1 MKSKT
6 VATSATTPNTA
17 LRHFCRSVA
26 LASRHSRWL
35 LAVAALTP
43 MSMAWGYSVPQVSP
57 SVDSTTFGIGQLP
70 HGTSHP
76 FTGARPSCGIAFGA
90 APSCHAVAGTFTGPE
105 FSISL
110 PSDVAVFPEGTTTVT
125 ISFSSS
131 GTRQAGNGV
140 VLGDGEAFNTVAR
153 FGFNMRAEIGTFPMG
168 MVNAGVRYYQSG
180 SRSVATHDN
189 PVGADASYAHDLHWE
204 SPDDVADQARVDFN
218 YCAQAV
224 NGDGD
229 STGDGPSICGRT
241 SFKVNVAPE
250 VSNQDVA
257 VAMNASAPVDFVL
270 RVSGGVVDVD
280 ATTVTVT
287 AVPAKG
293 AVTDHNGDAVAV
305 DAVLSLTVTDSSA
318 SVTWQYLPNASASG
332 ADSMVWTVTDG
343 QAESRAT
350 VSFSIN
356 EEAPAPAP
364 AAGGGGGGG
373 GGGCALSLDAAPAA
387 PASGLLLAA
396 LLAMLWRRRRAG
408 LGGGRACRVAPPAG

>member
-6 VATSATTPNTA
+6 VPTSATTPNTA

-26 LASRHSRWL
+26 LASRQSRWL

-90 APSCHAVAGTFTGPE
+90 APGCHTVAGTFTGPE

-110 PSDVAVFPEGTTTVT
+110 PGDVAVFPEGTTTVT

-140 VLGDGEAFNTVAR
+140 VFGDGEAFNANAR
-153 FGFNMRAEIGTFPMG
+153 FGFNMRAEIGAFPMG

-189 PVGADASYAHDLHWE
+189 PVGAADASYAHDLHWE
-204 SPDDVADQARVDFN
+204 SPDDVADQASVDFN

-257 VAMNASAPVDFVL
+257 VVMNASSPVDFAL
-270 RVSGGVVDVD
+270 RVTGGVVDVD

-293 AVTDHNGDAVAV
+293 VVTDADGTSVMAASTF
-305 DAVLSLTVTDSSA
+305 SLTVVDF
-318 SVTWQYLPNASASG
+318 LCLG
-332 ADSMVWTVTDG
+332 D
-343 QAESRAT
+343 
-350 VSFSIN
+350 
-356 EEAPAPAP
+356 
-364 AAGGGGGGG
+364 
-373 GGGCALSLDAAPAA
+373 
-387 PASGLLLAA
+387 LAIHA
-396 LLAMLWRRRRAG
+396 QRQC
-408 LGGGRACRVAPPAG
+408 LGH